1 MRLQPGPIGPAA
13 VPRRYS
19 IMSSSTVVRSPRY
32 VGPHIGAVAI
42 AFVLLKIASVVP
54 VSSFGEPFGVHPPF
68 FPGLNAPIDLVAAYF
83 ASHASAVSLCAF
95 LQFGAAIPFG
105 IFTAAIV
112 SRMRSLGSN
121 VAGISIAL
129 FGGFMASV
137 NEAIS
142 GGIIWVLGHS
152 FIAQVPA
159 LTQTFHYLAVVFG
172 GPGFTMPQGLL
183 MAGISVPA
191 GFMRL
196 LPRWMVALGL
206 VIAVIGELS
215 WLSMMFPLAG
225 ILIPLARWPGFIWL
239 IAAGFQLSKTGGSR
253 EARQ

>member
-1 MRLQPGPIGPAA
+1 
-13 VPRRYS
+13 
-19 IMSSSTVVRSPRY
+19 MSSSPVAVRASRY
-32 VGPHIGAVAI
+32 IGPHIGAVAV

-54 VSSFGEPFGVHPPF
+54 VSGFGEPFGIQPPY
-68 FPGLNAPIDLVAAYF
+68 FPGLNAPIDAVASYF
-83 ASHASAVSLCAF
+83 ASHAGAVLLCAF
-95 LQFGAAIPFG
+95 LQFGVAIPFG
-105 IFTAAIV
+105 IFTAAIF

-121 VAGISIAL
+121 VAGIHIAL
-129 FGGFMASV
+129 FGGFMAAI

-142 GGIIWVLGHS
+142 GGIIWVLGHPV
-152 FIAQVPA
+152 IAQVPV

-206 VIAVIGELS
+206 AIAVIGELS
-215 WLSMMFPLAG
+215 WLSMMFPPAG

-239 IAAGFQLSKTGGSR
+239 IVAGFQLSSNNAAKR
-253 EARQ
+253 EVRQ

>member
-1 MRLQPGPIGPAA
+1 MSTSSATVRA
-13 VPRRYS
+13 PRFA
-19 IMSSSTVVRSPRY
+19 
-32 VGPHIGAVAI
+32 GPHIGAVAI

-54 VSSFGEPFGVHPPF
+54 VSSFGEPFGVQPPY
-68 FPGLNAPIDLVAAYF
+68 FPGLNAPIDAVASYF
-83 ASHASAVSLCAF
+83 ASHASAVLLCAF

-105 IFTAAIV
+105 IFTASV
-112 SRMRSLGSN
+112 FSRMRSLGSN
-121 VAGISIAL
+121 VAGIHIAL
-129 FGGFMASV
+129 FGGFMAAV

-152 FIAQVPA
+152 FIAQVPL

-191 GFMRL
+191 GFMRA
-196 LPRWMVALGL
+196 LPKWMVVLGL
-206 VIAVIGELS
+206 AIAVIGELS
-215 WLSMMFPLAG
+215 WLSMMFPPAG
-225 ILIPLARWPGFIWL
+225 IVIPLARWPGFVWL
-239 IAAGFQLSKTGGSR
+239 IVAGFQLSSNNAAKR